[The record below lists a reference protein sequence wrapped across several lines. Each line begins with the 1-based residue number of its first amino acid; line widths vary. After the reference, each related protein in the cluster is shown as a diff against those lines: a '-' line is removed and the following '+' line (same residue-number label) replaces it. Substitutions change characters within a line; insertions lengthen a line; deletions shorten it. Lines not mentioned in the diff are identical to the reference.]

1 MPGDVGKFLRVSV
14 EPKHAISEPGPP
26 VYVISAVPIAASDI
40 PSSTVSAD
48 LANFVEAATDAPI
61 SGQWTVNGV
70 WTVVAG
76 ENLAN
81 GYGIRAGTGAR
92 GSGNASSLFYFDDDH
107 TGDMQVD
114 LIITPDKTEGTVFA
128 VSGSPD
134 DSGTRNSHGDI
145 YIKYDPR
152 TRNGYSL
159 RYWRTTRSAAA
170 CTYQFY
176 KIENGV
182 SSPLTDEQVQ
192 SGVFKRN
199 TYLTLKTT
207 SSTISAEAHNTAD
220 DQTLKMLAPIK
231 PNSFSGAGVA
241 ASGAANIYSQ
251 IRISYP

>member
-1 MPGDVGKFLRVSV
+1 
-14 EPKHAISEPGPP
+14 
-26 VYVISAVPIAASDI
+26 VYATSAAPIAAADVA
-40 PSSTVSAD
+40 SSAVSPNF
-48 LANFVEAATDAPI
+48 ANFVETPTETPI

-70 WTVVAG
+70 WTIVPG
-76 ENLAN
+76 ENYSN

-92 GSGNASSLFYFDDDH
+92 GSGNASSLFYFDDAH

-134 DSGTRNSHGDI
+134 DTGARNSHGDI

-152 TRNGYSL
+152 TRTGYSL

-182 SSPLTDEQVQ
+182 GSPLNDQQTQ

-199 TYLTLKTT
+199 TYLTLKAAG
-207 SSTISAEAHNTAD
+207 SIISVDAHNTAD
-220 DQTLKMLAPIK
+220 DQSLSMQAAIT
-231 PNSFSGAGVA
+231 PNAFSGAGVS
-241 ASGAANIYSQ
+241 ASGAANVYSQ
-251 IRISYP
+251 VKVTYAK